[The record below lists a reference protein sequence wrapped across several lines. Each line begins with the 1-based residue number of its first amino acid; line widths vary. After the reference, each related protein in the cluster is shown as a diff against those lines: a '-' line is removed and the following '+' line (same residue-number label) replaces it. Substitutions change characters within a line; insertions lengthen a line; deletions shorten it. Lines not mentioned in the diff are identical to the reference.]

1 LNAGSWLRW
10 YRVCLFFSLRLL
22 PATVSS
28 TRATLVLQRLGQ
40 PFALHPYAYRDH
52 GGAHWAAQA
61 LGVDLHLVVKTLVFV
76 DDTNKPLL
84 VLMHGDAEVSTKK
97 LAQATQRK
105 RVSPAAVALA
115 EKVTGYQVGGIS
127 PLGTRQP
134 LPVVGQASLA
144 TLPTIYLNAGRRGL
158 LLSIQPQQLEQ
169 ALTLTWADCR
179 QPTE

>member
-1 LNAGSWLRW
+1 MQGSSVDGIVF
-10 YRVCLFFSLRLL
+10 VCFLLRLL
-22 PATVSS
+22 PVAVSS
-28 TRATLVLQRLGQ
+28 TRATLTLQRLGQ
-40 PFALHPYAYRDH
+40 PFALHPYPYRDH

-105 RVSPAAVALA
+105 RATPAAVALA

-134 LPVVGQASLA
+134 LPVVGQASIA
-144 TLPTIYLNAGRRGL
+144 TLPIVYINAGRRGL
-158 LLSIQPQQLEQ
+158 LLSLQPSQLEQ
-169 ALTLTWADCR
+169 ALTVVWADCR
-179 QPTE
+179 QATE